1 MQNPLLGSA
10 PRALLPAGGHLSAA
24 LPVSALE
31 PVPAFGV
38 AEGVPEV
45 APLLLVL
52 RDPLLKLSLLELPL
66 LEAPGAPMLLLRL
79 PLRVSLGAV
88 PSLAKLPLEAP
99 ELEVPVRPV
108 DWQPAASTAAS
119 VTATSAAGRID
130 GLMSM

>member
-1 MQNPLLGSA
+1 
-10 PRALLPAGGHLSAA
+10 LSAA

-38 AEGVPEV
+38 ADGEPMV
-45 APLLLVL
+45 APVLLVL
-52 RDPLLKLSLLELPL
+52 RGPLLRLLLVESLLP
-66 LEAPGAPMLLLRL
+66 APGAPMLLLRL
-79 PLRVSLGAV
+79 SVSPGDA
-88 PSLAKLPLEAP
+88 PSFARSPLEAP
-99 ELEVPVRPV
+99 ELEVVLDVRPV